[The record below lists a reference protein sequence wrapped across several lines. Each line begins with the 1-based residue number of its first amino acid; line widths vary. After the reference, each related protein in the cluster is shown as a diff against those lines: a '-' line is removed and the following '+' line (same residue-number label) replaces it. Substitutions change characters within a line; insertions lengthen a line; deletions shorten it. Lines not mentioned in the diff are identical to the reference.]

1 LTTRRD
7 GSTLAGNGSLV
18 GPTKRRKEMHAERF
32 RLRMTSIG
40 LLLATAALPACKGGA
55 EGVPEAAAPSADQAP
70 VAPAEPAAA
79 AGPASVGAPAPDFA
93 LPDLDGKTVR
103 LSDLKGKTV
112 VLEWFNPGCPFVKAA
127 HTQCSI
133 KAMASEQTSE
143 DIAWLA
149 INSGAAGKQGN
160 GVEANRE
167 GVETFGMQY
176 PVLIDESGDVGRA
189 YGAKNTP
196 HMFVIAPDGVLAYQ
210 GAIDNS
216 PDGTRESPEGGQLV
230 NDVEQ
235 ALGALRSGSPVAT
248 AETKPYGCSVK
259 Y

>member
-1 LTTRRD
+1 
-7 GSTLAGNGSLV
+7 
-18 GPTKRRKEMHAERF
+18 MHAERF
-32 RLRMTSIG
+32 RLCSTAMG
-40 LLLATAALPACKGGA
+40 LLLAAAALPACKGGA
-55 EGVPEAAAPSADQAP
+55 EGLPEAAAPSAD
-70 VAPAEPAAA
+70 PAPAAA
-79 AGPASVGAPAPDFA
+79 AEPTASAATGPASVGAPAPDFA

-112 VLEWFNPGCPFVKAA
+112 VLEWFNPGCPFVKAS
-127 HTQCSI
+127 HTQGSI
-133 KAMASEQTSE
+133 KAMESEQTSD

-149 INSGAAGKQGN
+149 INSGSAGKQGN
-160 GVEANRE
+160 GVDANRE

-176 PVLIDESGDVGRA
+176 PVLIDASGDVGRA

-196 HMFVIAPDGVLAYQ
+196 HMFVIDSNGVLAYQ

-230 NDVEQ
+230 NYVEQ
-235 ALGALRSGSPVAT
+235 AVGALRSGSPVAT